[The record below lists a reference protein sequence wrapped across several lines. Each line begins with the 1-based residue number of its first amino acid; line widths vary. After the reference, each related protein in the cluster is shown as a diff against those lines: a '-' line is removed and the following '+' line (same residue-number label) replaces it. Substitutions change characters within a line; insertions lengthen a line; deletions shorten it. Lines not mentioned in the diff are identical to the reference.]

1 MPLRD
6 LQCIMEAGD
15 QTSWPALEQTLAFA
29 RAYAAGP
36 SILVF
41 GAEVRPPKSFIDQGW
56 VSGLISSENAKQKER
71 VEQAEAK
78 ARQLLQGHEAA
89 DVSVRLGAI
98 GELLSGMRLRSRCF
112 DLTILD
118 RPEAAMGHAE
128 LVFEEVLFGSGGP
141 LLVASPDKAP
151 VERIESMLV
160 AWDGSIHATRALASA
175 LGLFPDAKRAEVVVV
190 TGEKNLEEEE
200 PGAGI
205 AAHLRRHGLKAEVH
219 KIGVAEDGVGATL
232 DAEATR
238 LGVDLIVMGGFG
250 RSRFRELVLGG
261 VTRDVSRNASTPV
274 LFDH

>member
-6 LQCIMEAGD
+6 LQCIMEAGEE
-15 QTSWPALEQTLAFA
+15 TSWPALAQTRAFA
-29 RAYAAGP
+29 HAYAAEP

-41 GAEVRPPKSFIDQGW
+41 GAEVRPPKSFINQGW

-71 VEQAEAK
+71 VELAAAK
-78 ARQLLQGHEAA
+78 ARQLLQGHKAA

-98 GELLSGMRLRSRCF
+98 GELLSGVRLRSRCF

-118 RPEAAMGHAE
+118 RPESAMGHAE

-151 VERIESMLV
+151 AERIESMLV

-175 LGLFPDAKRAEVVVV
+175 LGLFPEAKRAEVVVV

-219 KIGVAEDGVGATL
+219 QIAMAEDGVGATL

-238 LGVDLIVMGGFG
+238 LGVDLLVMGGFG

-261 VTRDVSRNASTPV
+261 VTRDVSRSASTPV